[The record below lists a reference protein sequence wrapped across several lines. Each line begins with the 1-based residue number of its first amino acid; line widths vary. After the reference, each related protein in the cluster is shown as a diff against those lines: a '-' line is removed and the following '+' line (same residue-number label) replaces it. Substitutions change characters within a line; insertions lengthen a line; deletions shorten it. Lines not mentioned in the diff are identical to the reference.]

1 MAGKRGRPSL
11 ETPETKAAIIDRIAN
26 GEPLAQICR
35 DPKTPCMSAV
45 NNWRR
50 DDAAFDG
57 DFARAREAGHDLIA
71 ARVRDVARGLE
82 GSSGDVQR
90 DRLIVET
97 DLKLLAKWDKRYSDK
112 VTVESNSTVT
122 HRYDPRQLDNLPEAE
137 LDALERVVAKLA
149 GDKGGEGEA
158 SASSVH

>member
-1 MAGKRGRPSL
+1 MAKQGRPSL
-11 ETPETKAAIIDRIAN
+11 ETPEIKQAIVDRIAN

-35 DPKTPCMSAV
+35 DPDMPCMSAV

-50 DDAAFDG
+50 ADAEFDG
-57 DFARAREAGHDLIA
+57 DFARAREAGHDVIA
-71 ARVRDVARGLE
+71 SNIREIARGLE

-112 VTVESNSTVT
+112 VTVQSESTVT
-122 HRYDPRQLDNLPEAE
+122 HRYDLDSLPDAQLAE
-137 LDALERVVAKLA
+137 LERILA
-149 GDKGGEGEA
+149 IAGR
-158 SASSVH
+158 SASGTGTQEPPAVH

>member
-1 MAGKRGRPSL
+1 MGRPSL
-11 ETPETKAAIIDRIAN
+11 ETPETKAIILERIAN

-35 DPKTPCMSAV
+35 DTDMPCMSAV

-50 DDAAFDG
+50 SDAGFDG
-57 DFARAREAGHDLIA
+57 DFARAREAGHDVIA
-71 ARVRDVARGLE
+71 AGTRDVARGGA

-112 VTVESNSTVT
+112 VKHVGGDEGDNPIAFTGFK
-122 HRYDPRQLDNLPEAE
+122 RQFID
-137 LDALERVVAKLA
+137 
-149 GDKGGEGEA
+149 
-158 SASSVH
+158 

>member
-1 MAGKRGRPSL
+1 MGRPSL
-11 ETPETKAAIIDRIAN
+11 ETPETKQLILERIAN

-35 DPKTPCMSAV
+35 DADMPCMSAV

-50 DDAAFDG
+50 ADADFDG
-57 DFARAREAGHDLIA
+57 DFARAREAGHDVIA
-71 ARVRDVARGLE
+71 AGVRDVARGGL

-112 VTVESNSTVT
+112 VKHVGGDDGDNPIAFTGFK
-122 HRYDPRQLDNLPEAE
+122 RQFID
-137 LDALERVVAKLA
+137 
-149 GDKGGEGEA
+149 
-158 SASSVH
+158 